1 MPGIHAAGSEGV
13 PSLPETR
20 AFRAPTGELTGLIL
34 PATCPPSPC
43 SVLSQNQ
50 IWWFAP
56 WHPRGFTPARWP
68 LPQCRRDCSCLAR
81 GNHSASQWLNMGP
94 DQGLA
99 LKWLP
104 DFLRAKLMCTPE
116 VPSRSIRFLLVVV
129 HCPEMVLIMWL
140 C

>member
-1 MPGIHAAGSEGV
+1 
-13 PSLPETR
+13 
-20 AFRAPTGELTGLIL
+20 
-34 PATCPPSPC
+34 
-43 SVLSQNQ
+43 
-50 IWWFAP
+50 
-56 WHPRGFTPARWP
+56 
-68 LPQCRRDCSCLAR
+68 
-81 GNHSASQWLNMGP
+81 MGP